1 MRNEE
6 GGTLKRWIGYE
17 HGINLGGWLSQ
28 CPLSVEHY
36 DHFIQK
42 EDFAKISQWNG
53 VDHVRIPISYEL
65 LTDRD
70 GNWKKEGFERLHT
83 ITEWC
88 QEYHF
93 NLIIDLHKCRGYSF
107 DPDEQE
113 TGLFERE
120 DYQQQFLALWEE
132 IAKQFA
138 NNEHIAFELLNEI
151 VEEKNKD
158 NWNAL
163 ALKCIQRIRK
173 YAQDTKI
180 LVGSY
185 WNNSMATVKDLLLPP
200 DENIVYN
207 FHCYAPLVFTHQ
219 GASWVEGM
227 KSDFQIDLHHTIEE
241 FRQMTQEMMPYEL
254 GTFRAISDCNRAFDE
269 TYFEELFKSAINT
282 AKERNVALYCGEYG
296 VISFAK
302 DTDILEWY
310 TMIHRVFEKY
320 HIGRAAWT
328 YKGMHYDIAGEHLD
342 AVRKELNQVL

>member
-1 MRNEE
+1 M
-6 GGTLKRWIGYE
+6 KRWIGYE

-28 CPLSVEHY
+28 CPPDIDHY

-42 EDFAKISQWNG
+42 EDFAKISQWNV

-65 LTDRD
+65 LMDRD

-107 DPDEQE
+107 DPDEKE
-113 TGLFERE
+113 SGLFESE

-132 IAKQFA
+132 LAKQFG
-138 NNEHIAFELLNEI
+138 NKEYIAFELLNEI
-151 VEEKNKD
+151 VEEENKD

-173 YAQDTKI
+173 YAPNTKI

-227 KSDFQIDLHHTIEE
+227 KSEFQVDLHHTIEE

-328 YKGMHYDIAGEHLD
+328 YKGMYYDIAGEHLD

>member
-28 CPLSVEHY
+28 CPPSVEHY

-120 DYQQQFLALWEE
+120 DYRQQFLALWEE

-138 NNEHIAFELLNEI
+138 KNEHIAFELLNEI

-200 DENIVYN
+200 VEYIVYN

-227 KSDFQIDLHHTIEE
+227 KSDFRIDLHHTIEE
-241 FRQMTQEMMPYEL
+241 FRQMTQEMMHYEL
-254 GTFRAISDCNRAFDE
+254 GTFRAVSDCNRAFDE

-282 AKERNVALYCGEYG
+282 AKERNVALYCGEYC
-296 VISFAK
+296 VISFA
-302 DTDILEWY
+302 
-310 TMIHRVFEKY
+310 
-320 HIGRAAWT
+320 
-328 YKGMHYDIAGEHLD
+328 
-342 AVRKELNQVL
+342 

>member
-1 MRNEE
+1 M
-6 GGTLKRWIGYE
+6 KRWIGYE

-28 CPLSVEHY
+28 CPPSIEHY

-42 EDFAKISQWNG
+42 EDFARISQWNV

-107 DPDEQE
+107 DPDEKE
-113 TGLFERE
+113 SGLFERE
-120 DYQQQFLALWEE
+120 DYRQQFFALWEE
-132 IAKQFA
+132 IAKQFG

-151 VEEKNKD
+151 VEEENKD
-158 NWNAL
+158 NWNVL
-163 ALKCIQRIRK
+163 ALKCIQKIRK
-173 YAQDTKI
+173 YAPDTKI

-254 GTFRAISDCNRAFDE
+254 GTFRAVSDCNRAFDE

-282 AKERNVALYCGEYG
+282 ARERNVALYCGEYG

-328 YKGMHYDIAGEHLD
+328 YKGMYYDIAGEHLD
-342 AVRKELNQVL
+342 DVRKEFNQVL

>member
-1 MRNEE
+1 M
-6 GGTLKRWIGYE
+6 KRWIGYE

-28 CPLSVEHY
+28 CPPSVEHY

-70 GNWKKEGFERLHT
+70 GNWKREGFERLHT

-120 DYQQQFLALWEE
+120 DYRQQFLALWEE

-173 YAQDTKI
+173 RTGYKDSGRQ
-180 LVGSY
+180 LL
-185 WNNSMATVKDLLLPP
+185 NNSMATVKDLLLPP
-200 DENIVYN
+200 DENILYII
-207 FHCYAPLVFTHQ
+207 FIAMRLLYLRIR
-219 GASWVEGM
+219 E
-227 KSDFQIDLHHTIEE
+227 HH
-241 FRQMTQEMMPYEL
+241 
-254 GTFRAISDCNRAFDE
+254 G
-269 TYFEELFKSAINT
+269 
-282 AKERNVALYCGEYG
+282 
-296 VISFAK
+296 
-302 DTDILEWY
+302 
-310 TMIHRVFEKY
+310 
-320 HIGRAAWT
+320 
-328 YKGMHYDIAGEHLD
+328 
-342 AVRKELNQVL
+342 

>member
-1 MRNEE
+1 M
-6 GGTLKRWIGYE
+6 KRWIGYE

-28 CPLSVEHY
+28 CPPSIEHY

-42 EDFAKISQWNG
+42 EDFARISQWNV

-107 DPDEQE
+107 DPNEKE
-113 TGLFERE
+113 CGLFERE
-120 DYQQQFLALWEE
+120 DYRQQFFALWEE
-132 IAKQFA
+132 IAKQFG

-151 VEEKNKD
+151 VEEENKD
-158 NWNAL
+158 NWNVL
-163 ALKCIQRIRK
+163 ALKCIQKIRK
-173 YAQDTKI
+173 YAPDTKI

-254 GTFRAISDCNRAFDE
+254 GTFRAVSDCNRVFDE

-282 AKERNVALYCGEYG
+282 ARERNVALYCGEYG

-328 YKGMHYDIAGEHLD
+328 YKGMYYDIAGEHLD
-342 AVRKELNQVL
+342 AVRKEFNQVL

>member
-28 CPLSVEHY
+28 CPPSVEHY

-70 GNWKKEGFERLHT
+70 GNWKREGFERLHT

-107 DPDEQE
+107 DPDEKE
-113 TGLFERE
+113 SGLFERE
-120 DYQQQFLALWEE
+120 DYRQQFLALWEE
-132 IAKQFA
+132 IAKQFG

-151 VEEKNKD
+151 VEEENKD
-158 NWNAL
+158 NWNVL
-163 ALKCIQRIRK
+163 ALKCIQKIRK
-173 YAQDTKI
+173 YAPDTKI

-227 KSDFQIDLHHTIEE
+227 KSDFRIDLHHTIEE

-254 GTFRAISDCNRAFDE
+254 GTFRAVSDCNRAFDE

-328 YKGMHYDIAGEHLD
+328 YKGMYYDIAGEHLD

>member
-1 MRNEE
+1 M
-6 GGTLKRWIGYE
+6 
-17 HGINLGGWLSQ
+17 
-28 CPLSVEHY
+28 
-36 DHFIQK
+36 
-42 EDFAKISQWNG
+42 
-53 VDHVRIPISYEL
+53 DHVRIPISYEL

-120 DYQQQFLALWEE
+120 DYRQQFLALWEE

-227 KSDFQIDLHHTIEE
+227 KSDFRIDLHHTIEE

-254 GTFRAISDCNRAFDE
+254 GTFRAVSDCNRAFDE

-328 YKGMHYDIAGEHLD
+328 YKGMYYDIAGEHLD